1 MSTPIILLTA
11 LALATAAGCSQV
23 PTRPPS
29 PAHLQPPKE
38 NIGTPTPKAEAVTPE
53 PRASEAGHALP
64 TYSVSVNRVPVTEL
78 LMAIAR
84 DASLDIDIH
93 PGTDGVVTMN
103 AHVQPLRRL
112 LARIARQADIRFELE
127 GTHLS
132 VMPDTPFLRSY
143 QVDYVNLDRGMNSAV
158 ATSTQIATTS
168 SAVESQSA
176 GGNNASVTKIET
188 RSLNH
193 FWASLENN
201 IRSIL
206 KEHARFIQQRK
217 CEDLQRANADAP
229 GPAPASCVAQEN
241 GEFVMVNRETGVLM
255 VRANGAQQEKIS
267 EFIDRVQAAARRQVI
282 IEATIVEVALSDG
295 YRQGIDWTRL
305 GGPAANM
312 HPRSADA
319 DASALSPTL
328 TYLSGTLDIK
338 LELLESFG
346 TVKVLSSPRLS
357 VLNNQ
362 TAMLKVVEEVV
373 YFLVDASTTAYG
385 DSDREKITA
394 TTTPQ
399 SVSVGMVMALTP
411 QISADGKVTL
421 NVRPTISS
429 ISGFRDDPNP
439 SLGAIPNRVPQ
450 IRTREIESV
459 LRLDSGEIAV
469 LGGLIEDKLD
479 TGTGRIPLLGAIPV
493 LGELFTHR
501 EDSTKR
507 TELVIF
513 LRPLLIEH
521 PAIGGDF
528 AHYRDSLPAQDF
540 FSPASSGRVR
550 PVAKAAPTANGR
562 P

>member
-1 MSTPIILLTA
+1 MENEEA
-11 LALATAAGCSQV
+11 
-23 PTRPPS
+23 
-29 PAHLQPPKE
+29 PAPK
-38 NIGTPTPKAEAVTPE
+38 
-53 PRASEAGHALP
+53 SEMVAPDTHTSETDPALP
-64 TYSVSVNRVPVTEL
+64 TYSVSVSRVPVTEL

-84 DASLDIDIH
+84 DARLDIDIH
-93 PGTDGVVTMN
+93 PGTTGVVTMS
-103 AHVQPLRRL
+103 AHEQPLRRL
-112 LARIARQADIRFELE
+112 LARIARQTDIRFELE
-127 GTHLS
+127 GTHLA

-158 ATSTQIATTS
+158 ATSTQIATSS
-168 SAVESQSA
+168 SAMETQGAS
-176 GGNNASVTKIET
+176 GNNASVTKIET
-188 RSLNH
+188 QSLNH

-206 KEHARFIQQRK
+206 KEHARFIQQRR
-217 CEDLQRANADAP
+217 CEDLHRVSADAP
-229 GPAPASCVAQEN
+229 GPPPASCAVPEN
-241 GEFVMVNRETGVLM
+241 GEFVMINRETGVLM
-255 VRANGAQQEKIS
+255 VRATGAQQEQIGK
-267 EFIDRVQAAARRQVI
+267 FITQVQAAARRQVI

-312 HPRSADA
+312 HPRSADV

-479 TGTGRIPLLGAIPV
+479 TGSGRIPVLGAIPV
-493 LGELFTHR
+493 LGELFTRR

-513 LRPLLIEH
+513 LRPLLIEQA
-521 PAIGGDF
+521 AIGGDF
-528 AHYRDSLPAQDF
+528 ARYRGSLPAQDF
-540 FSPASSGRVR
+540 FSPAFSGRVR
-550 PVAKAAPTANGR
+550 PVVDAATTAVGR